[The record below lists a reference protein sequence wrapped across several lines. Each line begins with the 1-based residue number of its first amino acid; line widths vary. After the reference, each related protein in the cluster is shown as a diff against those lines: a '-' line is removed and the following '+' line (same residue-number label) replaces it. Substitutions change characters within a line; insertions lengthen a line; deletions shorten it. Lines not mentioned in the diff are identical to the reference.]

1 MTQKKIIIFMP
12 SIEGGGVEKNLF
24 IVANYLAKKINNIS
38 LITASYQYKR
48 KFDKKINLILP
59 KKKFWDS
66 LGRRWKYLICL
77 LILLKNLIKNKN
89 SIVFAFQANLYC
101 IIICKLFS
109 VKIIV
114 RSNSAPEG
122 WSKNIIKQY
131 LYKTIINHADIVIV
145 NSYDF
150 KNSMKKKFGVNSVV
164 IYNPLNKLEIIKKSK
179 YKIKKL
185 FPKKCLK
192 IVNIGRFVDQ
202 KDQITLLKSL
212 NLLKNKINFHSI
224 LIGRGVCKE
233 KLINYTR
240 TNKLVGKVKFI
251 SFKNNPYPYIKEA
264 DLFVLTSKY
273 EGLPNVLLEA
283 ILLRKFIISSNCP
296 TGPREILLNG
306 KGGYLFPVGD
316 YKKLSE
322 KILLFYKKKSKNK
335 KIMDLAFK
343 NLSRFDSKHNLK
355 KYFSLIISFM

>member
-38 LITASYQYKR
+38 LITASYRYKR

-59 KKKFWDS
+59 KKKFWNS

-131 LYKTIINHADIVIV
+131 LYKTIINHADKVIV

-224 LIGRGVCKE
+224 LIGRGACKE

-240 TNKLVGKVKFI
+240 SNKLFGKVKFI

-306 KGGYLFPVGD
+306 NGGYLFPVGD

-335 KIMDLAFK
+335 KIMDLAYK
-343 NLSRFDSKHNLK
+343 NLNRFDSKHNLK
-355 KYFSLIISFM
+355 KYFSLLISFM

>member
-1 MTQKKIIIFMP
+1 MIMLTKLIWNLNKYYIQTILGQMTQKKIIIFMP

-122 WSKNIIKQY
+122 WSKNIIKKIFVQNN
-131 LYKTIINHADIVIV
+131 YKQCRQ
-145 NSYDF
+145 SY
-150 KNSMKKKFGVNSVV
+150 S
-164 IYNPLNKLEIIKKSK
+164 
-179 YKIKKL
+179 
-185 FPKKCLK
+185 
-192 IVNIGRFVDQ
+192 
-202 KDQITLLKSL
+202 
-212 NLLKNKINFHSI
+212 
-224 LIGRGVCKE
+224 
-233 KLINYTR
+233 
-240 TNKLVGKVKFI
+240 
-251 SFKNNPYPYIKEA
+251 
-264 DLFVLTSKY
+264 
-273 EGLPNVLLEA
+273 
-283 ILLRKFIISSNCP
+283 
-296 TGPREILLNG
+296 
-306 KGGYLFPVGD
+306 
-316 YKKLSE
+316 
-322 KILLFYKKKSKNK
+322 
-335 KIMDLAFK
+335 
-343 NLSRFDSKHNLK
+343 
-355 KYFSLIISFM
+355 